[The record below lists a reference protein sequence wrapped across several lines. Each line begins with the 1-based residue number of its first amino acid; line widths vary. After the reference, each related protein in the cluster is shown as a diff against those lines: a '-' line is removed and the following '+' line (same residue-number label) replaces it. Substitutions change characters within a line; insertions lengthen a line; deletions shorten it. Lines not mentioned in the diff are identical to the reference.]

1 MKIQLNSMHLFNK
14 ISFIGL
20 LCLSS
25 FLMKSQSPISLSN
38 SNMPGSGDT
47 LRYSTALN
55 SSLGSYTQT
64 GTNFTWNFSSL
75 IPINQGV
82 RSYKNA
88 IQTPYALFFLNF
100 GEYGE
105 KVADTLGAGPLT
117 LTNYYLFYKKQ
128 TLPVS
133 AYISDGAGI
142 TFSGVPVPNYY
153 SDKDELYHF
162 PMSYP
167 KYDSTT
173 FKFARLGSTLIPIQY
188 SKTGSRV
195 TKVDGWGTVT
205 TPYGTSACLRLITTQ
220 YSQDSIKNNLF
231 PFPLGFPNNQRSYQW
246 LTTGSKIPFLE
257 INGNLVGNTYSV
269 TQIRYRDVARTITGI
284 DNKVLDSEQLALYP
298 NPASDVLNLPFVLNE
313 SAEVLIYSQEAKLVK
328 RLTLEGKVNEFLA
341 VNVSELCKG
350 IYIIHLK
357 TDTNKT
363 VFKFIKE

>member
-1 MKIQLNSMHLFNK
+1 MP
-14 ISFIGL
+14 SFSKLIFLSL
-20 LCLSS
+20 LLTSAK
-25 FLMKSQSPISLSN
+25 LIHAQSPISLSN

-75 IPINQGV
+75 TPISQGV

-88 IQTPYALFFLNF
+88 IQTPYALFFLSF

-128 TLPVS
+128 TNPVN

-173 FKFARLGSTLIPIQY
+173 FKFATAGTTLIPIQY

-195 TKVDGWGTVT
+195 TKVDGWGTIT

-220 YSQDSIKNNLF
+220 YSQDSIKNNLI
-231 PFPLGFPNNQRSYQW
+231 PFPLGFANNQRSYQW

-257 INGNLVGNTYSV
+257 INGNLIGNTYSV
-269 TQIRYRDVARTITGI
+269 TQIRYRDAPRTITGI
-284 DNKVLDSEQLALYP
+284 DNKVLESEELALYP
-298 NPASDVLNLPFVLNE
+298 NPASNELHLPFVLSNNTE
-313 SAEVLIYSQEAKLVK
+313 ASIFSQEGKLVK
-328 RLTLEGKVNEFLA
+328 KMVIEGKSNDFSS
-341 VNVSELCKG
+341 VNVSDLSTG
-350 IYIIHLK
+350 IFILHLK
-357 TDTNKT
+357 TDTNTT